1 MRKVIEQKEN
11 MFNEEH
17 RRKLAE
23 QATGRIVL
31 HDSQGNSKHVK
42 DPQKIE

>member
-1 MRKVIEQKEN
+1 MRKVIEQNEN

-17 RRKLAE
+17 RRKLSE

-31 HDSQGNSKHVK
+31 HDSKGNSKHVK
-42 DPQKIE
+42 DPQKIA